1 MKAKNVSMM
10 VRPTM
15 SNPIGTMAPQ
25 DLCFALQ
32 TTKIQVTCRQT
43 YLQLKVFIYCFLM
56 NSFIKLN
63 QFILFIGANDDL
75 QIENFNKLTST
86 ARQAYLAR
94 MKRLAECVPGR
105 EIRAGTRRIRN
116 HQSGFTIKSSSSE
129 QLSRFLQDSS
139 RTKLRLSVSRGSDR
153 HKIVHLVRFR
163 LNIRLVLSIL
173 KFLLSFRRQIYI
185 AYHWSAKILTCWCCR
200 KQAEQ

>member
-1 MKAKNVSMM
+1 LAAGS
-10 VRPTM
+10 
-15 SNPIGTMAPQ
+15 
-25 DLCFALQ
+25 
-32 TTKIQVTCRQT
+32 
-43 YLQLKVFIYCFLM
+43 
-56 NSFIKLN
+56 
-63 QFILFIGANDDL
+63 NDDL

-139 RTKLRLSVSRGSDR
+139 RSKLRLSVSRGSDR
-153 HKIVHLVRFR
+153 HKIVHLVKPPSFY
-163 LNIRLVLSIL
+163 IL
-173 KFLLSFRRQIYI
+173 K
-185 AYHWSAKILTCWCCR
+185 KG
-200 KQAEQ
+200 